1 MNLLKIIAALLT
13 VVAVYMGL
21 KQGYAMLTGSDQM
34 MTMFSK
40 WGFTKTTLAIN
51 GAITLLSAIL
61 LLFPKTFVWGNTLM
75 ALGII
80 MIIGFHIKDED
91 WKGVSIELP
100 FLLLNF
106 ILIYLKYPFIDLLKM
121 IK

>member
-1 MNLLKIIAALLT
+1 
-13 VVAVYMGL
+13 MGI
-21 KQGYAMLTGSDQM
+21 KQGYAMLSGSEQM
-34 MTMFSK
+34 VSMFSK
-40 WGFTKTTLAIN
+40 WGFTKTTLALN

-80 MIIGFHIKDED
+80 MIIGFHIKDGD
-91 WKGVSIELP
+91 WKGVGIELP
-100 FLLLNF
+100 FLLLNL
-106 ILIYLKYPFIDLLKM
+106 ILIYLKYPFINLFKM